1 MSKLSNNE
9 LLSRIKKR
17 MINWYITP
25 NTHLLRGDIA
35 LKVEDYVL
43 QNQKIIKDKPII
55 SIESDVIYQY
65 DDLGEILKGR
75 KMENNNYVVVTKRN
89 EYFELDWDKMDKHF
103 RDNHLKTTQNYLKK
117 ICSENV

>member
-17 MINWYITP
+17 IINWYITP

-65 DDLGEILKGR
+65 DDLGEILKLEER
-75 KMENNNYVVVTKRN
+75 WEIIIM
-89 EYFELDWDKMDKHF
+89 
-103 RDNHLKTTQNYLKK
+103 
-117 ICSENV
+117 